1 MKNAIFLPLTAL
13 LIAQSLSSC
22 WKSSAPDRSHVG
34 GRILEYGTD
43 TPIEGAKVHLSGW
56 SGSIGGGG
64 SGGGHTA
71 GSTTYSDRDGYYSF
85 DDLNDSGVQLV
96 NATKEGYFTDLDTE
110 EIVLDDGNYDD
121 VDVRIKPYAWLK
133 VTIRNESGAYGF
145 FPPQDGSG
153 GPPVQL
159 VAGSDTTF
167 ALDLRKGNDMTK
179 YIFSIRTEE
188 NGPFPDSV
196 YWQGVK
202 AFANGFPI
210 DLKIGT
216 GAFLDFYLAGHDTTN
231 LVIKY

>member
-1 MKNAIFLPLTAL
+1 MQFWYLAECLSNCVKINSFRPQKGNFDTFSHKIKHDSNMKNAIFLPLTAL

-133 VTIRNESGAYGF
+133 VTIINQSGAYQITAPGYNLTDTGQSF
-145 FPPQDGSG
+145 F
-153 GPPVQL
+153 L
-159 VAGSDTTF
+159 
-167 ALDLRKGNDMTK
+167 NDRRP
-179 YIFSIRTEE
+179 S
-188 NGPFPDSV
+188 P
-196 YWQGVK
+196 
-202 AFANGFPI
+202 
-210 DLKIGT
+210 
-216 GAFLDFYLAGHDTTN
+216 AGHK
-231 LVIKY
+231 LHRM